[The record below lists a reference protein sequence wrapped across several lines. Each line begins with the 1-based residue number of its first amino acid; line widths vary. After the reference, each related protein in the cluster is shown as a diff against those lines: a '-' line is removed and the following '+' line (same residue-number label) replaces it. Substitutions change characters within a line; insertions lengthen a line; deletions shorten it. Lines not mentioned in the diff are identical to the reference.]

1 MYGFCLEATLEDN
14 LRLTAAEGL
23 DWNWWWACTDMM
35 EGEGRVEEEG
45 MPIEIIYMEVG
56 G

>member
-23 DWNWWWACTDMM
+23 DSKWWWACTDM
-35 EGEGRVEEEG
+35 EGEERVEEEG
-45 MPIEIIYMEVG
+45 MPIEIIYIVVG